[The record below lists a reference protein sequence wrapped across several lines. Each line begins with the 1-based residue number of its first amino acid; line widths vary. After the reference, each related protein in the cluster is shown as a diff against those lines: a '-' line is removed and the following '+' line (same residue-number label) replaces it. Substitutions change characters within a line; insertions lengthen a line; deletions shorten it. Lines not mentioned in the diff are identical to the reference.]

1 MATATP
7 TATST
12 WTPTWTPTASP
23 SPTETQTAAPT
34 LTPLPP
40 GGGGGDGIG
49 NGTSFSITLYNEAG
63 EAVKVLALD
72 EPAGLTLGDFTVQNP
87 AFAPQ
92 SGQQALIIVDGQ
104 TYLWN
109 GSNDNG
115 QQVSSGLYWVKLSY
129 RDNYGNVTAYI
140 HEVVVLAVG
149 NQVLVRIFNSAGE
162 QVRLLAAYAYGDQQ
176 QPTRLV
182 PDSSSIA
189 FGPDGGPLNKL
200 TFDLGGL
207 SVEWDG
213 LNDLGQRVNSG
224 QYTVQLQSGSMGDAP
239 VIATTSITVLNA
251 DGSVLTGALVGPNPL
266 GSDQNVVQVR
276 MPGAPVGTL
285 VTGRLY
291 NVAGE
296 LIMSAANDMQPDRMS
311 FDLGGRNIAG
321 GIYLVAV
328 TAKAPWGQVERRTFK
343 LVVVR

>member
-1 MATATP
+1 
-7 TATST
+7 
-12 WTPTWTPTASP
+12 
-23 SPTETQTAAPT
+23 
-34 LTPLPP
+34 
-40 GGGGGDGIG
+40 
-49 NGTSFSITLYNEAG
+49 
-63 EAVKVLALD
+63 VKVLALD

-87 AFAPQ
+87 TFAPQ
-92 SGQQALIIVDGQ
+92 AGQQALIIVDGR

-129 RDNYGNVTAYI
+129 RDSYGNVTAYI

-149 NQVLVRIFNSAGE
+149 NQVLLRIFNSAGE
-162 QVRLLAAYAYGDQQ
+162 QVRLLAAYAHGGQ
-176 QPTRLV
+176 QPSRLI

-200 TFDLGGL
+200 SFDLGGL

-224 QYTVQLQSGSMGDAP
+224 QYTVQLQSGSMGGAP
-239 VIATTSITVLNA
+239 IIASASITVLNA
-251 DGSVLTGALVGPNPL
+251 DGSVLGGAVVGPNPL
-266 GSDQNVVQVR
+266 GAGQSVVHVR
-276 MPGAPVGTL
+276 MPGAPTGTL

-311 FDLGGRNIAG
+311 FDLGGRSISS

-328 TAKAPWGQVERRTFK
+328 TAKAPWGQVERKTFK